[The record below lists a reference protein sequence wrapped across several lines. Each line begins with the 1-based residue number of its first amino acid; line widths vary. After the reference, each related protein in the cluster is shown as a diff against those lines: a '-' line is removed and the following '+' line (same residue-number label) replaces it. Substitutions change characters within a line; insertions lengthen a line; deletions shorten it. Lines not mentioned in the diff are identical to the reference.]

1 MSVSHDFGRIVREKR
16 EERNWTLEYL
26 AELCE
31 MSVKGV
37 EKIELGDSNPKLS
50 TIIRIS
56 NVLDID
62 TGILKMCVYFE
73 RRKNTTG

>member
-1 MSVSHDFGRIVREKR
+1 MYFSHDFGRIVREKR
-16 EERNWTLEYL
+16 ERRKWTLEYL

-31 MSVKGV
+31 MSVKGI

-62 TGILKMCVYFE
+62 IGILNMCVYFE
-73 RRKNTTG
+73 GTNNIAG

>member
-1 MSVSHDFGRIVREKR
+1 MRFSHDFGRIVREKR
-16 EERNWTLEYL
+16 EERKWTLEYL

-73 RRKNTTG
+73 KRNNTTG